1 MYEEVKQKE
10 PLIGQRILVGLT
22 YLSEEGLIQERIE
35 LYGEICSTEDSILIF
50 NRADGE
56 GEFSIPLEDDIKR
69 ADPNAKYTLAL
80 TGEEITGIDFVS
92 TWTIYHPDANED

>member
-1 MYEEVKQKE
+1 MYEEIKQNE

-22 YLSEEGLIQERIE
+22 YLNEEGLIKERIE
-35 LYGEICSTEDSILIF
+35 LYGEICSIEDSVLIF

-69 ADPNAKYTLAL
+69 ADSSAIYTLAL
-80 TGEEITGIDFVS
+80 TGEEITGIDYIS
-92 TWTIYHPDANED
+92 TWTIYPPDENKN